1 MPKIMRCATES
12 MFLEANAMEYETPE
26 VRSLTPAINAIH
38 QPKGDFGIPDYV
50 VTDPPKELVGAYE
63 DWE

>member
-1 MPKIMRCATES
+1 
-12 MFLEANAMEYETPE
+12 MEYETPE

-38 QPKGDFGIPDYV
+38 QPKGDFGIPDDV
-50 VTDPPKELVGAYE
+50 PTNPPKEPVGAYE